1 MHKEK
6 GSLSFVLFTYGF
18 VFTFFLVMPTF
29 LSGSAH
35 ELLTW
40 EAVLDFFTSLA
51 FIPVVYL
58 LYHRLKNL
66 APEKEEP
73 GKFIKNGARTLL
85 FIAIILFIDGHGI
98 HLAANSIAIFV
109 QDIPGSEIYRAV
121 YLFDEVISHFLW
133 DGGVFLISL
142 ALMVLAVKTKQSPLN
157 RPQFFLLLL
166 GAVLYGFTF
175 TVNGIEGQ
183 TIVFTFPAAVLGC
196 MLSLV
201 LNLREKGK
209 NQVLLFFLLGYFL
222 SLILFSYWGI
232 MHGGFPEFSELGW
245 I

>member
-1 MHKEK
+1 MHKDKEN
-6 GSLSFVLFTYGF
+6 LSFVLFTYSF
-18 VFTFFLVMPTF
+18 VFAFFLIVPTF
-29 LSGSAH
+29 LSDRAH
-35 ELLTW
+35 ELLNW

-51 FIPVVYL
+51 FIPVAYF
-58 LYHRLKNL
+58 LYNRLKSL
-66 APEKEEP
+66 DPISEAHA
-73 GKFIKNGARTLL
+73 KFKAHTAKVLL
-85 FIAIILFIDGHGI
+85 IAGFIFFVDGHGI
-98 HLAANSIAIFV
+98 HLAANSIAKYV
-109 QDIPGSEIYRAV
+109 QDVPGTEIYRTV
-121 YLFDEVISHFLW
+121 YLFDEIISHYLW

-142 ALMVLAVKTKQSPLN
+142 ALIIFSIKTKQSPIS
-157 RPQFFLLLL
+157 RAQYFLLLL

-183 TIVFTFPAAVLGC
+183 TVLLTFPAAGLGF

-222 SLILFSYWGI
+222 SLILFAYWGI
-232 MHGGFPEFSELGW
+232 TQGGFPEFSELGW

>member
-1 MHKEK
+1 MHKDK
-6 GSLSFVLFTYGF
+6 RNLSVVLFTYGF
-18 VFTFFLVMPTF
+18 VFTFFLIMPTF
-29 LSGSAH
+29 LPGNVH

-40 EAVLDFFTSLA
+40 EAFVDFFTSLA
-51 FIPVVYL
+51 VIPVSYL

-66 APEKEEP
+66 ETEKKEP
-73 GKFIKNGARTLL
+73 KKYKKNTAGVLFFIG
-85 FIAIILFIDGHGI
+85 FILFIDGHGI
-98 HLAANSIAIFV
+98 HLAANSIARYV
-109 QDIPGSEIYRAV
+109 KDVPGSEIYRAV

-142 ALMVLAVKTKQSPLN
+142 ALIVSAVKTKQSPLN
-157 RPQFFLLLL
+157 QLQSSLLLL

-183 TIVFTFPAAVLGC
+183 TVIFTFPAAGIGC
-196 MLSLV
+196 ALSFFLS
-201 LNLREKGK
+201 LREKGE

-222 SLILFSYWGI
+222 SLILFAYWGI
-232 MHGGFPEFSELGW
+232 AHGGFPEFSELGL